1 MAKYKTFDEYMA
13 GKEIPVCKF
22 CSKLMAPAGGIVGTG
37 TLYWKCWSCDYSLV
51 FSHDALVGTEEVEN
65 DN

>member
-1 MAKYKTFDEYMA
+1 MIE
-13 GKEIPVCKF
+13 KETRDAVRQKCKF